1 LSRNLI
7 TGGLGFLGCYLTR
20 ELVEKGEEV
29 VVFDLVTSSKLIANI
44 KDKFRI
50 VRGDLT
56 DWTQVLAAVSDNNI
70 DCIYHLAALT
80 PPVSEQ
86 NLSTTFKVNVMGTV
100 NVLEAARLLKVG
112 SLIFISTLATYGLG
126 ISPLANEDVPQQPR
140 NMYGITKVCCE
151 RLGEQYHL
159 KYGVNF
165 RGVRFPP
172 VLGAGR
178 RDFAQSAFGYL
189 AIRESVLGR
198 PYTIYVEKETRM
210 PSIYVKDAVGS
221 LIALKEAEER
231 RLKRRIYNIHGFSF
245 RAADL
250 AQEVI
255 KHVPKAQLDFRPD
268 LAMLD
273 SINNWP
279 TLDDTRAREEWDWRP
294 KYDLSD
300 SVEDFI
306 AEVKANPSVYD

>member
-306 AEVKANPSVYD
+306 AEVRANPSVYD